1 MMKLKRLVS
10 SFTIGITHTVC
21 SNFYSQTE
29 FCIVYCRCIIIPRN
43 QTKTISK
50 EAFLPLLKLMFIFF
64 IIYVHFRYLDS
75 CQLIGGLATPVLDA
89 CHEEIQDSCTSFKR
103 EDCIYSGIVVYNRTS
118 VNNAHS
124 CQSLLTTIGNVYG
137 GVYFVYDNIHHTCTF
152 YNSKEASC
160 SAFSGPDVPDIESC
174 NVH

>member
-1 MMKLKRLVS
+1 MKLKRLVS

-29 FCIVYCRCIIIPRN
+29 FFIVYCRCIIIPRK
-43 QTKTISK
+43 QTKTIS
-50 EAFLPLLKLMFIFF
+50 

>member
-1 MMKLKRLVS
+1 M
-10 SFTIGITHTVC
+10 FTT
-21 SNFYSQTE
+21 F
-29 FCIVYCRCIIIPRN
+29 
-43 QTKTISK
+43 KTNDH
-50 EAFLPLLKLMFIFF
+50 LF